1 MEVRT
6 GARSR
11 PTSSVPPG
19 WQGNPWGP
27 AATAARKSGELPPV
41 PDTPA
46 MKQWDQWGRKVLKS
60 GDILFRRGDA
70 RILGGMFPFSRFIAN
85 ISGSKYSHIGTVV
98 IEDGEPV
105 VYDTTKASVRR
116 QPLKIWILDNTGA
129 FGVKRLKSEY
139 QSRIPKVVEYLHSVY
154 RKQVPFDY
162 ELSLD
167 DRDLYCVEMAEKA
180 FRHAGLVL
188 SEPVLLAD
196 MENINQ
202 FPLCVLGFTNLT
214 SHEARPGGLLPR
226 QRAARDLVVPLARD
240 RPRDPASGPR
250 QQPGLGLAGTLGTRA
265 EGPEKGRPS
274 AQIGRRPAADRPPE
288 IESRWIRTERIERQG
303 KDSGGEP
310 RRAAFARRILTDPTR
325 EARMP
330 WIRLKR
336 QIAPRPRRLATPGL
350 PGPLS

>member
-1 MEVRT
+1 MRVLLWLLVAINGGQDGGKE
-6 GARSR
+6 
-11 PTSSVPPG
+11 PTDKLVPPG

-27 AATAARKSGELPPV
+27 AATAARKSGELPPI
-41 PDTPA
+41 PETPA
-46 MKQWDQWGRKVLKS
+46 MKQWDQWGRKALKS

-98 IEDGEPV
+98 FEDGEPV

-116 QPLKIWILDNTGA
+116 QPLKIWILDNTGP

-154 RKQVPFDY
+154 QQQVPFDY

-167 DRDLYCVEMAEKA
+167 DRELYCVEMAEKA

-202 FPLCVLGFTNLT
+202 FPLCVLGFTSLT
-214 SHEARPGGLLPR
+214 SLKLDQAVFFPGNERHGIWASPLLETVFETQPPPR
-226 QRAARDLVVPLARD
+226 ATTSSSPAISAPAPKDQKKEVP
-240 RPRDPASGPR
+240 
-250 QQPGLGLAGTLGTRA
+250 
-265 EGPEKGRPS
+265 
-274 AQIGRRPAADRPPE
+274 
-288 IESRWIRTERIERQG
+288 
-303 KDSGGEP
+303 
-310 RRAAFARRILTDPTR
+310 
-325 EARMP
+325 
-330 WIRLKR
+330 RLKSVAGLPTT
-336 QIAPRPRRLATPGL
+336 APRN
-350 PGPLS
+350 